1 VYDTY
6 SANVEYVEKPYAHMW
21 ALDVPTDIYETGD
34 CSSQEQ
40 SLTYPY
46 MVNFGWDFAGDALN
60 HLLPNVEGS
69 TVTEVAERDF
79 DW

>member
-1 VYDTY
+1 
-6 SANVEYVEKPYAHMW
+6 MW
-21 ALDVPTDIYETGD
+21 GADLPTDIYETGD

-40 SLTYPY
+40 SLEYPY
-46 MVNFGWDFAGDALN
+46 IVNCGWDFAGDVLN

-69 TVTEVAERDF
+69 TVTEVAERDL